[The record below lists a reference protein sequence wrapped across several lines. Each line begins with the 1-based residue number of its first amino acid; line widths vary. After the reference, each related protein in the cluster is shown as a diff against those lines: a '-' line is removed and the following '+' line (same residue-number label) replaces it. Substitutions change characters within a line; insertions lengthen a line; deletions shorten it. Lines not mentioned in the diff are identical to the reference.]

1 MSNKSTEFTEKQVAD
16 MTKLIKIISE
26 SVRSYLENLDDPS
39 VAPGNDTSLY
49 AMQVLSLMC
58 GMSRGYSRDQ
68 LDGMWEMSAKL
79 SQKLHAARKNDKAT
93 SPFQGAAAAEVAY
106 KN

>member
-1 MSNKSTEFTEKQVAD
+1 VSNKSVDFTEKQVVE

-26 SVRSYLENLDDPS
+26 TVRTYLEGLKDPS
-39 VAPGNDTSLY
+39 SVPGNDTSLY

-68 LDGMWEMSAKL
+68 LDQMWESSIKF

-93 SPFQGAAAAEVAY
+93 SPFQDAIANTTVY

>member
-1 MSNKSTEFTEKQVAD
+1 MSNKSSEFTEKQVAD

-26 SVRSYLENLDDPS
+26 SVKEYLENLNDPS
-39 VAPGNDTSLY
+39 VVPGNDTSLY

-68 LDGMWEMSAKL
+68 LDEMWEMSAKL
-79 SQKLHAARKNDKAT
+79 SQRLHAARKNDKAT
-93 SPFQGAAAAEVAY
+93 SQFQNAVAPDAAY

>member
-1 MSNKSTEFTEKQVAD
+1 MSNNQAEFTEKQVAD
-16 MTKLIKIISE
+16 MTKLIKIISD
-26 SVRSYLENLDDPS
+26 SVKTYLENLKDPS
-39 VAPGNDTSLY
+39 IPGNDTSLY

-68 LDGMWEMSAKL
+68 LDQMWAASFKFT
-79 SQKLHAARKNDKAT
+79 QKLHAARKNDKAT
-93 SPFQGAAAAEVAY
+93 STFQDAVSTESAY

>member
-1 MSNKSTEFTEKQVAD
+1 MSNKQTEFTEKQVAD

-26 SVRSYLENLDDPS
+26 SVKNYLENLKDPS
-39 VAPGNDTSLY
+39 IPGSDTSLY

-68 LDGMWEMSAKL
+68 LDQMWESSIKF

-93 SPFQGAAAAEVAY
+93 SAFQDAIPVSGGY